1 MGIESKPRGR
11 ILVVDDEKSVG
22 RLLQQWLTG
31 KGYQVRHVDGFD
43 GVRQALTEQ
52 AFDLVTLDIMM
63 PGVDGLEVLRWLR
76 AHYPDV
82 GVVMA
87 TALDRLD
94 TVLEAMRAGAINYL
108 LKPFNL
114 DLVGEEIGRAME
126 HQRLKAENRAYQQE
140 LERRVE
146 ERTGQLRVAHARLEQ
161 QVRELE
167 GRDRLARLQM
177 DPPDDGQQADD
188 EILRVVAQV
197 TGAGQVGLWRPDESG
212 EYLEKTAS
220 IDAAGPEERAAS
232 PVPETLA
239 RLPIRD
245 TERLPVRVFREGRP
259 ATGCRGEAAVP
270 ILYSEAVLGVLQVI
284 GLPEEER
291 RLDVLWRL
299 GREAALLLRMVQ
311 VVADLEQGEGEI
323 GELLQGD
330 EGEGISHQD

>member
-1 MGIESKPRGR
+1 MHVEPQHTGR
-11 ILVVDDEKSVG
+11 ILVVDDEESVG
-22 RLLQQWLTG
+22 SLLQQWLTG
-31 KGYQVRHVDGFD
+31 EGYQVRYVEGFD
-43 GVRQALTEQ
+43 GVRQVLAEQ
-52 AFDLVTLDIMM
+52 TFDLVTLDIVM

-146 ERTGQLRVAHARLEQ
+146 ERTGQLREAHARLEQ

-197 TGAGQVGLWRPDESG
+197 TGAGQAVLWRPDESG

-220 IDAAGPEERAAS
+220 IDAAGPEERAGS

-239 RLPIRD
+239 RLPILD
-245 TERLPVRVFREGRP
+245 TGRLPVRVFREGRP
-259 ATGCRGEAAVP
+259 AAGSRGEAAVP
-270 ILYSEAVLGVLQVI
+270 ILYSEEVLGVLQVVSM
-284 GLPEEER
+284 PEEEGQ
-291 RLDVLWRL
+291 LDALWRL
-299 GREAALLLRMVQ
+299 GREAALLLRMIQ
-311 VVADLEQGEGEI
+311 VTQDLEQGEGEI
-323 GELLQGD
+323 GELLQG
-330 EGEGISHQD
+330 EEC